1 MTAPRMR
8 CLHFGAFREA
18 LPAVYIPL
26 PEPTGTE
33 VLIEVLAAGV
43 CHSVLHVQDGDLR
56 KVQGTSGPDLKVH
69 PILYKSK
76 RMYRMGYTMPAKAP
90 PVGDVLAT
98 RLQALGKRIR
108 AHRERQK
115 VSATVAA
122 EAAGMSRV
130 TLHRIE
136 GGEPSVTMGAYLS
149 AIDAVGLQLELRD
162 PQARPAT
169 ADVASLPER
178 IRLADFA
185 QLKGL
190 AWQLHEVDE
199 LSPADALNLYERNW
213 RHIDQARMEPAERAL
228 LQALVDRLGG
238 GRLLV

>member
-1 MTAPRMR
+1 
-8 CLHFGAFREA
+8 
-18 LPAVYIPL
+18 
-26 PEPTGTE
+26 
-33 VLIEVLAAGV
+33 
-43 CHSVLHVQDGDLR
+43 
-56 KVQGTSGPDLKVH
+56 
-69 PILYKSK
+69 
-76 RMYRMGYTMPAKAP
+76 MPAKAP
-90 PVGDVLAT
+90 PVGDMLAT
-98 RLQALGKRIR
+98 RLRALGKRLR

-136 GGEPSVTMGAYLS
+136 RGEPSVTMGAYLS

-169 ADVASLPER
+169 LHSASLPDR
-178 IRLADFA
+178 VRLADFP
-185 QLKGL
+185 QLKRL

-213 RHIDQARMEPAERAL
+213 RHIDRSGMEPTERAF
-228 LQALVDRLGG
+228 LQALVDQLGG